1 MATRPR
7 NPQGTTAKWLSAAL
21 VAVLVVVVGVLAALA
36 ISKSRAGV
44 VEGTPRPVPTFS
56 VDSTQSPTATPAPA
70 PTAGSTTTATF
81 VAPGP
86 AERFLSAG
94 DGVLWRGTAGA
105 CGEVEPTL
113 ERSTDGG
120 EAWTDVTPRYLGI
133 GQLLAV
139 DAFAGSEA
147 EIVALMGDDCE
158 VQALRTFTQGR
169 FWESYEDVL
178 AASTYVDPDDAATV
192 VTPDGDVAAPCA
204 TAWGVRAAGSVTG
217 IICDGTAYALTEGGW
232 QPSATAALGVAVA
245 DGELVA
251 ATSIAD
257 CVGLSITSSTVVCA
271 EDASSSGPVAVAA
284 SDDALLIWS
293 ADTWSTAE
301 R

>member
-1 MATRPR
+1 
-7 NPQGTTAKWLSAAL
+7 
-21 VAVLVVVVGVLAALA
+21 
-36 ISKSRAGV
+36 
-44 VEGTPRPVPTFS
+44 
-56 VDSTQSPTATPAPA
+56 
-70 PTAGSTTTATF
+70 
-81 VAPGP
+81 
-86 AERFLSAG
+86 
-94 DGVLWRGTAGA
+94 
-105 CGEVEPTL
+105 VEPTL

-120 EAWTDVTPRYLGI
+120 ESWVDVTPRYLGI

-204 TAWGVRAAGSVTG
+204 AAWGVRAAGSVTG
-217 IICDGTAYALTEGGW
+217 LICDGTAYALTDGEW
-232 QPSATAALGVAVA
+232 QPSATAATGLAVA
-245 DGELVA
+245 DGALVT

-257 CVGLSITSSTVVCA
+257 CAGLSITSSTAVCA
-271 EDASSSGPVAVAA
+271 ESASPAGPVAIAVSAN
-284 SDDALLIWS
+284 ALLVWS
-293 ADTWSTAE
+293 ADTWSTIKP
-301 R
+301 